1 MFTVIGERVLNISRL
16 LEEPAIAKYVAMLLL
31 KAKVLKQFRTIDI
44 DREEEGLE
52 ELKSA
57 DKAALNNKKSLRAAK
72 LVVKKARLA

>member
-1 MFTVIGERVLNISRL
+1 MFIAIGERVLNTSRL
-16 LEEPAIAKYVAMLLL
+16 LEEPVIAKYAAILLL

-52 ELKSA
+52 ELESA
-57 DKAALNNKKSLRAAK
+57 DKAVLNNKKSLRAAK

>member
-1 MFTVIGERVLNISRL
+1 M
-16 LEEPAIAKYVAMLLL
+16 L

-57 DKAALNNKKSLRAAK
+57 NKAILNNKKLLRAAK

>member
-1 MFTVIGERVLNISRL
+1 MFIAIGERVLNISRL
-16 LEEPAIAKYVAMLLL
+16 LEEPAIAKYVAILLL

-44 DREEEGLE
+44 DYEEKGLE

-57 DKAALNNKKSLRAAK
+57 DKTILNNKKLLRAAK